1 MSKVTGKDVIAYFES
16 NRDYF
21 PSKFT
26 VEDVKKT
33 ILNSDMTPAEILHLM
48 EAKVERIR
56 AKRLVKAQEQ
66 ALQEEVAKFNEDLE
80 SK

>member
-26 VEDVKKT
+26 VDDVKT
-33 ILNSDMTPAEILHLM
+33 LLLESDMTPAEIFHLM

-56 AKRLVKAQEQ
+56 AKRLAKAQEQ
-66 ALQEEVAKFNEDLE
+66 AVQEEVAKFNEDL
-80 SK
+80 